1 MTVGWI
7 APLFCP
13 LCCSMKQSGV
23 GTDMPPESL
32 HIVPLFSCITAC
44 IYGAVTTAR
53 LGSLSK
59 HVLIVR
65 ESQVNIRNRKSK
77 PNVTLLDY
85 QTDDTLREHTVS
97 TERHSPGLSF
107 GVNIGPYLRSCINYT
122 WPSFLLSKVKIWCL
136 GFLPHTYL
144 YWEDSHYTKSLI
156 YNGRIDIQYR
166 SHNFS
171 C

>member
-7 APLFCP
+7 APLSVLFP
-13 LCCSMKQSGV
+13 APWSSV

-32 HIVPLFSCITAC
+32 HIVPLFNCITAC
-44 IYGAVTTAR
+44 ICSAAVTAH

-59 HVLIVR
+59 HVLIIT

-77 PNVTLLDY
+77 PNVTLFDY

-97 TERHSPGLSF
+97 TERHSPGLLF
-107 GVNIGPYLRSCINYT
+107 GVNIGPFLISSIYCT
-122 WPSFLLSKVKIWCL
+122 WPTFMLSKIWCL

-144 YWEDSHYTKSLI
+144 YWEDSQNTKSLI
-156 YNGRIDIQYR
+156 YNCPIDIQYR

-171 C
+171 CK